1 MIQRIFFHNILF
13 ILIFSSLIIAGTGK
27 VAGVVT
33 SKDTGEPLPG
43 VNVFISETGLGSA
56 TDLVGNFTILNIP
69 PGLYTLQI
77 SYIGYATHKIQG
89 IRISTDQT
97 TRQNISLIQEV
108 IEGEEVVVMADRAM
122 IQKDLTASQ
131 TVRTAEE
138 INELPVE
145 SFLGVLATQAG
156 VNQGAG
162 GELHIRG
169 GRSNEIGYYI
179 DGIPVSNPFFT
190 NSLAIN
196 VSNKALEEM
205 KVVSGAFNAEY
216 GNAMSGIVNIQI
228 KEGGPNYE
236 GSISYYSG
244 DYISD
249 DTDIFTNIEDVSMS
263 ANRVLEGT
271 LSGPIPIIGKK
282 LTFNISGKSTQDEG
296 YLYGMREHKP
306 DDFAFFPASGNW
318 YVEMSGDSSY
328 VAMNPRSNFHGL
340 AKLTL
345 RVTPRLKISTQA
357 LISQGQWKS
366 YVHSYKYNPDGTYNY
381 NNNNQNYSIKI
392 NHALNERSFYEAN
405 FFQSTTD
412 FKQYV
417 FEDPADDGY
426 ISTDWIDTEPS
437 SASFVFGGTQM
448 GHSYRESS
456 SRGGKIDYT
465 NQINIHHEVQMGT
478 SARLDN
484 LTERNYTI
492 LYNDDY
498 DEPTVLKENKTP
510 YHNYYN
516 SEAILVSGYI
526 QDKIEYDNV
535 IVNAGIRYDQFD
547 PNTDYLIDLL
557 DPQGETERATAKK
570 MVSPRLGIAFPITD
584 EGILHFSYGHF
595 YQMPTLKRLY
605 KTSIFGAGLSPSIGY
620 GNLKPEKTVL
630 YEFGFQQQL
639 ARFLAIDLSIFYK
652 DIRDLLAIQSI
663 HYESPRYGPSNY
675 SIYQNKD
682 YGSVKG
688 ITASLTKRY
697 DRTTKIAAW
706 IDYSYQV
713 AEGNSLQSGSFYF
726 NALSGE
732 EEEKK
737 IVPLSWDQRHILNG
751 TVMIGIPGN
760 WTMSFIGKI
769 SSGWPYTPDIVNAN
783 YVPDP
788 NSDQKPWLKNLNMR
802 FQKSFKVGGLTYGL
816 FVKVFNLLDTRNERY
831 VFDDTGRAGYT
842 YGNRTSQESEELKR
856 HYGEAGI
863 HTWSEYMTRPQ
874 YYTSPRSVTAGFT
887 LEF

>member
-1 MIQRIFFHNILF
+1 MIQRKTFQNIIFIITL
-13 ILIFSSLIIAGTGK
+13 SSMMLAGTGK

-43 VNVFISETGLGSA
+43 VNVFINETGLGSA
-56 TDLVGNFTILNIP
+56 TDMNGDFTILNIP

-77 SYIGYATHKIQG
+77 SYIGYATYKIQG
-89 IRISTDQT
+89 IRVSTDQT
-97 TRQNISLIQEV
+97 TRQNLALTQEV
-108 IEGEEVVVMADRAM
+108 IEGEEVVVLAERSMV
-122 IQKDLTASQ
+122 QKDLTASQ
-131 TVRTAEE
+131 TVRTADE
-138 INELPVE
+138 IKDLPVE

-179 DGIPVSNPFFT
+179 DGVSVSNPFFT

-196 VSNKALEEM
+196 VSNQALEEM

-228 KEGGPNYE
+228 KEGGQKYE
-236 GSISYYSG
+236 GSVSYYSG
-244 DYISD
+244 DYMSN
-249 DTDIFTNIEDVSMS
+249 DTDIYTNIDDINMS
-263 ANRVLEGT
+263 ANRVVEGT
-271 LSGPIPIIGKK
+271 LSGPVPGLGKK
-282 LTFNISGKSTQDEG
+282 LTFNISGKSSNNEG
-296 YLYGMREHKP
+296 YLFGVREHLP
-306 DDFAFFPASGNW
+306 DDFAYFPASGNW

-328 VAMNPRSNFHGL
+328 VPMNPRSNFNGL

-345 RVTPRLKISTQA
+345 KVSPRFKISTQA
-357 LISQGQWKS
+357 LISQGEWKS

-381 NNNNQNYSIKI
+381 MNENYNYSIKI
-392 NHALNERSFYEAN
+392 NHALNEKSFYEAN

-412 FKQYV
+412 FKQYT
-417 FEDPADDGY
+417 FEDPSDAEY
-426 ISTDWIDTEPS
+426 VSTDWIDTEPS
-437 SASFVFGGTQM
+437 SATFVFGGTQM
-448 GHSYRESS
+448 GHSYRESIS
-456 SRGGKIDYT
+456 QGGKIDFT
-465 NQINIHHEVQMGT
+465 SQLTTHHEIKTGV
-478 SARLDN
+478 SARIDN
-484 LTERNYTI
+484 LIERNYTV
-492 LYNDDY
+492 LFDDNY
-498 DEPTVLKENKTP
+498 DEPTVLEENKTP
-510 YHNYYN
+510 YHNFYN
-516 SEAILVSGYI
+516 SQALIASGYI

-535 IVNAGIRYDQFD
+535 IVNAGVRYDQFD
-547 PNTDYLIDLL
+547 PKTDYIANLL
-557 DPQGETERATAKK
+557 DPEGEKETAEQKK

-595 YQMPTLKRLY
+595 YQMPTLRRLY
-605 KTSIFGAGLSPSIGY
+605 KTSIFGAGLSPSIGF

-630 YEFGFQQQL
+630 YEFGLQQEL
-639 ARFLAIDLSIFYK
+639 NRFLAIDMSIFYK
-652 DIRDLLAIQSI
+652 DIRDLLALQSI
-663 HYESPRYGPSNY
+663 HYESPKYGPADY

-697 DRTTKIAAW
+697 DRATKVAAW

-713 AEGNSLQSGSFYF
+713 AEGNSLQSGSFFF
-726 NALSGE
+726 NALTGE

-751 TVMIGIPGN
+751 TVMFGIPGN

-788 NSDQKPWLKNLNMR
+788 NSDKKPWLKNLNMR
-802 FQKSFKVGGLTYGL
+802 FQKSVKLGSMNYGL
-816 FVKVFNLLDTRNERY
+816 FVKVFNLLDMRNERY

-842 YGNRTSQESEELKR
+842 YGDRSSQESEELKR